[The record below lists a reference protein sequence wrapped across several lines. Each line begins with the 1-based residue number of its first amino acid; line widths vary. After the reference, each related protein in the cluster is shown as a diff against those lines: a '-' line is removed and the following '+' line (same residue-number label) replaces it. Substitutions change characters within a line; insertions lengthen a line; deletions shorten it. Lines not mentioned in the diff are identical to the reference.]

1 MGQAKNGDTV
11 RVRYIGMKVGKSK
24 TIKVAPEETFGQKNK
39 ELIANIKR
47 RDLPKNMTPAIGK
60 QLRMRQPDG
69 TQVDVIIAEMNK
81 NNVVFDANHPFAG
94 KALVFHVELVDI
106 IDS

>member
-1 MGQAKNGDTV
+1 MGQAKSGDTV

-24 TIKVAPEETFGQKNK
+24 TIKVPP
-39 ELIANIKR
+39 R
-47 RDLPKNMTPAIGK
+47 RSDFPKNITPAIGK

-69 TQVDVIIAEMNK
+69 TQVDVIIADTKK
-81 NNVVFDANHPFAG
+81 NNIVFDANHPFAG